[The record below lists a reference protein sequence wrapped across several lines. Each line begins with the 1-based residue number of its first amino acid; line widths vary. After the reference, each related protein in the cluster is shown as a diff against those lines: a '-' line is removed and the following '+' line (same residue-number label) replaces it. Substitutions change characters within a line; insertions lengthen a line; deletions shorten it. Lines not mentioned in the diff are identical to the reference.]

1 MTWLKGNDRTARSGF
16 GVLTSAVAALS
27 STVGPARPRSLWYR
41 RLRKPPFQPP
51 AAVFPVVWSALYASI
66 AESGF
71 RIWRARPSKERDR
84 ALRWWFVQLGFNAA
98 WSPLFF
104 GLRKPKVALADSALL
119 LLAAG
124 NYARHARRVDR
135 SAAWM
140 VAPYV
145 GWLGFA
151 TLLNAEI
158 VRRNR

>member
-1 MTWLKGNDRTARSGF
+1 MAWLKVGDKTARSGF
-16 GVLTSAVAALS
+16 GALTSAVAAAS
-27 STVGPARPRSLWYR
+27 SKIGAARPRSLWYR

-51 AAVFPVVWSALYASI
+51 AAVFPIVWSALYATV

-71 RIWRARPSKERDR
+71 RVWRARPSRERDK
-84 ALRWWFVQLGFNAA
+84 ALQLWFLQLGLNAA

-104 GLRKPKVALADSALL
+104 RLHKPKVALADSVLL

-124 NYARHARRVDR
+124 NYARHARRVDE
-135 SAAWM
+135 SAAWL

-151 TLLNAEI
+151 TLLNAEL
-158 VRRNR
+158 VRRN